1 LVGQYEEDDELR
13 RACAVYRGG
22 ACTST
27 AGGPESDT
35 LRPSGLKQAAD
46 SVAVCSKSER
56 EDTVP
61 KTRCPSSTPPPR
73 YEECPSAVSVR
84 QDGGD
89 VPLQRTTLSES
100 RVQTTRLFGILVLKK
115 TLCATRSKSEG
126 GSEATCGVYA

>member
-1 LVGQYEEDDELR
+1 VGQYEEDDEFR

-56 EDTVP
+56 EDTAA
-61 KTRCPSSTPPPR
+61 KFDAPPR
-73 YEECPSAVSVR
+73 YEECPTAASVR

-100 RVQTTRLFGILVLKK
+100 RVLTTRLFGILVLKK
-115 TLCATRSKSEG
+115 TLCATRSKSE
-126 GSEATCGVYA
+126 